1 MTVKKQAE
9 LEQFISDAIER
20 RRLVDLSRIAESD
33 ELPKDFKRTKTFDQ
47 IVEAIRLGRRIE
59 ASLVLIH
66 GVNGGGKTTA
76 LKAIAAVAP
85 DTHYWEVPSGLQP
98 KHLLRDILA
107 QLPVQTGEGWR
118 LQTSVAIDYL
128 SGNPQTFLLDEAQR
142 LDYSSLDLLKYL
154 ADNSGSM
161 FVLAASPS
169 LARRIE
175 KWPDIASRC
184 PVRLRIEP
192 ISLEEFVELYQAEG
206 WSLEVLREIH
216 RISGGV
222 MRVARSLFLVLDDY
236 LTEARE
242 AGQRDI
248 TRAVFR
254 PHHVAVI
261 AKGVVPTAVDGELAR
276 RA

>member
-1 MTVKKQAE
+1 MKQVE
-9 LEQFISDAIER
+9 LEKVISDAIER
-20 RRLVDLSRIAESD
+20 RRLVDLNRITESD
-33 ELPKDFKRTKTFDQ
+33 ELPKDFKRTRTFDQ
-47 IVEAIRLGRRIE
+47 IVEAIRLARRIQ
-59 ASLVLIH
+59 ASLALIH
-66 GVNGGGKTTA
+66 GINGGGKTTA

-85 DTHYWEVPSGLQP
+85 DTLYWEVPSGLQP

-128 SGNPQTFLLDEAQR
+128 SGNPQTFMLDEAQR
-142 LDYSSLDLLKYL
+142 LDYSCLDLLKYL

-184 PVRLRIEP
+184 PVRSKIQP
-192 ISLEEFVELYQAEG
+192 ISVEEFVELYQTEG
-206 WSLEVLREIH
+206 WTLETLKEIH

-222 MRVARSLFLVLDDY
+222 MRTARALFLVLDDY
-236 LTEARE
+236 LEEARH
-242 AGQRDI
+242 AGQAEV
-248 TRAVFR
+248 TRAVFQ

-261 AKGVVPTAVDGELAR
+261 AKGVVPDAVDAELAR
-276 RA
+276 RS